1 MPAEDQGRYKEPPA
15 FAWQDVPLFRV
26 PVQFHKWT
34 LAIVAFVFCLSENL
48 ILQRRKQAKIA
59 GDGEGSQVGVH
70 PDFRRGG
77 RDSNI
82 CKAT

>member
-1 MPAEDQGRYKEPPA
+1 
-15 FAWQDVPLFRV
+15 V

-34 LAIVAFVFCLSENL
+34 VAIVAFVLCLSENL

-59 GDGEGSQVGVH
+59 GDGKGIQIGVH

-82 CKAT
+82 CEAT